1 MDEYAI
7 SAEHLTKVYRL
18 YNKAVDRL
26 KESFN
31 PFRRQYHT
39 PFYAL
44 NDVSLQIKKGE
55 TFGII
60 GKNGSGKSTLLKIL
74 TGTLTP
80 TSGRLAVQGRVAA
93 LLELGAGFNPEM
105 TGLENIYFSGTIMG
119 FSRKVM
125 EEYVEKIVD
134 FADIGDFIYQPAKM
148 YSSGMFARL
157 AFAVNTI
164 LEPDVF
170 IVDEA
175 LAVGDAAFVQRCM
188 VRFRDM
194 QHHGTTIILVTHDA
208 SMVQQLCGRA
218 LWLDAG
224 KIRQLGDAKTVTDA
238 YTFYSHSLQIA
249 SPSEKQSQS
258 AQTKPNAARL
268 PTLPMPKI
276 DRRVGNQ
283 AISIVGM
290 QLYNSQMQAVDIIP
304 NNSWAVLQ
312 LAVRNNRIEEPLPLC
327 LGYLVRNRLGVDIAS
342 CDNTCIQYELGS
354 IPLQSV
360 AIYRID
366 IHIPLLYPQNYSLS
380 PSVGYQDASGNIIMS
395 DFIENA
401 ICFDVTS
408 ASKVYI
414 NMCFESKFSREVL

>member
-7 SAEHLTKVYRL
+7 NAEHLTKVYRL

-125 EEYVEKIVD
+125 EEYVEKIVA

-148 YSSGMFARL
+148 YSSGMFSRL
-157 AFAVNTI
+157 AFAVNTV
-164 LEPDVF
+164 LDPDIF

-175 LAVGDAAFVQRCM
+175 LAVGDPTFVHKCM
-188 VRFRDM
+188 LRFKEM
-194 QHHGTTIILVTHDA
+194 QAKGTTILLVTHDVGLIK
-208 SMVQQLCGRA
+208 MLCQRA
-218 LWLDAG
+218 LWLDKGRACA
-224 KIRQLGDAKTVTDA
+224 LGDTTEVCDA
-238 YTFYSHSLQIA
+238 YLANLFDLREASAASQASATPVASPDLPATDTMTIPPYDKRIGNEDMAFTGATLCDAQGKAVSAVETGSTLQLRLSFCNVRYTGHFDVAVGYILRNYKGLEIA
-249 SPSEKQSQS
+249 SSNSMEEGLRIPSLAIQE
-258 AQTKPNAARL
+258 RC
-268 PTLPMPKI
+268 TLT
-276 DRRVGNQ
+276 
-283 AISIVGM
+283 
-290 QLYNSQMQAVDIIP
+290 L
-304 NNSWAVLQ
+304 
-312 LAVRNNRIEEPLPLC
+312 RIELPL
-327 LGYLVRNRLGVDIAS
+327 LHPGKYSFSLVLALMRGNNGHILFDKLENVLFIDLWSTKTMYTFINLR
-342 CDNTCIQYELGS
+342 TTYS
-354 IPLQSV
+354 I
-360 AIYRID
+360 
-366 IHIPLLYPQNYSLS
+366 
-380 PSVGYQDASGNIIMS
+380 
-395 DFIENA
+395 E
-401 ICFDVTS
+401 
-408 ASKVYI
+408 
-414 NMCFESKFSREVL
+414 